1 MSVMIM
7 FLIMIILSVL
17 SFVWLT
23 TLLSYLMTKDLKM
36 EDVYEKESYL

>member
-23 TLLSYLMTKDLKM
+23 ALLSYLMTKDLKM
-36 EDVYEKESYL
+36 EDV